1 MLDYLNTILEQ
12 WPTNYQDRAV
22 EVVSLVR
29 NNAALSSQLSC
40 LLVKKV
46 LREKGRGKGQRE
58 RNRGRGRKGRETTI
72 FTKQSTFLRSLRTT
86 MSDCVCVW
94 RYLSL

>member
-46 LREKGRGKGQRE
+46 LREKGREKRDRE
-58 RNRGRGRKGRETTI
+58 RGTEGGGGREERPP
-72 FTKQSTFLRSLRTT
+72 FLLSNLPF
-86 MSDCVCVW
+86 SD
-94 RYLSL
+94 LSVRL

>member
-12 WPTNYQDRAV
+12 WPTNYQDRAI

-46 LREKGRGKGQRE
+46 LRESEGRCVRELGRGTRASSVERE
-58 RNRGRGRKGRETTI
+58 GEKEGGEY
-72 FTKQSTFLRSLRTT
+72 RTV
-86 MSDCVCVW
+86 SGGLDLCQ
-94 RYLSL
+94 LAS

>member
-12 WPTNYQDRAV
+12 WPTNYQDRAI

-46 LREKGRGKGQRE
+46 LREKGRGEGEGQRE
-58 RNRGRGRKGRETTI
+58 REGEKEHVITGQLSNMT
-72 FTKQSTFLRSLRTT
+72 
-86 MSDCVCVW
+86 
-94 RYLSL
+94 YL